1 MKTSSVLIAGFCLCL
16 GCLSC
21 STTYKKAKDI
31 EKEGL
36 GASLMLPSEHAVRR
50 YAVESSSYLGPSSSG
65 GYLMRRVV
73 DEQSGEESAQEKLN
87 AAVLVSR
94 FRNTCERH
102 GRVNFEFML
111 MASDSLQDPS
121 WQLRFFPVLHFGDD
135 TLALQPVYLTGE
147 DFRNAQL
154 EGYKRFEEYE
164 RSLSRDSSYFYDF
177 RQIQAFRERFP
188 DTPDSVL
195 LEHFSRKWMQRYN
208 AFRLSRKEQLRSR
221 YISNPL
227 AGSEVRKD
235 STAAAQQQFVYL
247 YRQSI
252 PTRPKLKKFEL
263 SLKGEI
269 LNSKGR
275 VCTLSSSEPITFYV
289 SSLSTLADASLC
301 LGEKYKDG
309 LKALDNRDFERALE
323 ILAPYED
330 YNSALCYLCLEY
342 NATAAA
348 LLEKM
353 EQRANVCY
361 LLSLSYARRGMKEL
375 SRDMICRAVD
385 LEPQYRYR
393 GNLDPEIAAIIS
405 EYKLFEQDD
414 YSCES
419 FL

>member
-1 MKTSSVLIAGFCLCL
+1 MKTSSVFLAGFCLCL

-21 STTYKKAKDI
+21 STTYQKAKII

-36 GASLMLPSEHAVRR
+36 AASLRLPSEQEIRR
-50 YAVESSSYLGPSSSG
+50 YGAASGQSSAPAPGG

-73 DEQSGEESAQEKLN
+73 DDQSGEESALEKLD
-87 AAVLVSR
+87 AAVLVAR
-94 FRNTCERH
+94 FRNTCERQ
-102 GRVNFEFML
+102 GKVNFEFL
-111 MASDSLQDPS
+111 LVASDSLQDPS

-154 EGYKRFEEYE
+154 EGYRRFADYE
-164 RSLSRDSSYFYDF
+164 RSLSRDSSYFYDR
-177 RQIQAFRERFP
+177 RQIEAFRERFP

-195 LEHFSRKWMQRYN
+195 QEHFSRKWMKRYN
-208 AFRLSRKEQLRSR
+208 ALRLSKKEQLRSR

-227 AGSEVRKD
+227 ADSGVRKD
-235 STAAAQQQFVYL
+235 STSGTGEQFVYL
-247 YRQSI
+247 YRQTI
-252 PTRPKLKKFEL
+252 PTRPGLKKFDL
-263 SLKGEI
+263 SLEGGI
-269 LNSKGR
+269 YNSRGL
-275 VCTLSSSEPITFYV
+275 VCSLRSSEPITYYV

-301 LGEKYKDG
+301 LGGNYKEG
-309 LKALDNRDFERALE
+309 LNALESRDFEKALE
-323 ILAPYED
+323 ILAPYGD
-330 YNSALCYLCLEY
+330 YNSALCYLCLDY

-348 LLEKM
+348 LLENM

-361 LLSLSYARRGMKEL
+361 LLSLSYARRGLDEQ
-375 SRDMICRAVD
+375 SREMISRAVE

-393 GNLDPEIAAIIS
+393 GNLDPEIAAIIR